1 MDIVRAFRI
10 VSIAEAAS
18 FLVLLLIAMPLKY
31 IADFPAAVSLVGA
44 IHGVLFMGY
53 VGLVFVVREQLGW
66 NMTRTVLAL
75 IAAVLPVAPFF
86 VERHWA
92 RPAAPAAA

>member
-1 MDIVRAFRI
+1 
-10 VSIAEAAS
+10 
-18 FLVLLLIAMPLKY
+18 
-31 IADFPAAVSLVGA
+31 
-44 IHGVLFMGY
+44 MGY

-75 IAAVLPVAPFF
+75 VAAVLPVAPFF